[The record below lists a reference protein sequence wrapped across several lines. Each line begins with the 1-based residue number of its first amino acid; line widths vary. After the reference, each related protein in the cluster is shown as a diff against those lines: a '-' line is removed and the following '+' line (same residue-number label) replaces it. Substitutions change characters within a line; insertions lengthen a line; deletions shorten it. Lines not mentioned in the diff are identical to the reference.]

1 MKKFIFCFAG
11 LVLFCMGLIFTVSS
25 VFAQSYPNKP
35 IRMIVAF
42 APGGPND
49 IRARLIAPKLTEIL
63 GQQVA
68 VENKAG
74 ADGAIGAEMAARAA
88 PDGYTIFYGEIASVT
103 ITPNLYKKVRYDPIK
118 DFEPITQTGS
128 SAFTLLVNPSV
139 PVKSVKELIAL
150 AKSKPG
156 QLNYG
161 SGASLFYL
169 AMERFKLMT
178 GIDMVHIP
186 YKGSGPAVT
195 ALVSGEVSVAFDTTF
210 TPIPHVKAGRL
221 RAIGICSDKRSPAI
235 PDVPTMAESG
245 FPFEATAWSGVLAP
259 AGTPKEIVKRLNTEI
274 VKILHMPDVK
284 ERFLGVGDEIV
295 AGTPEQFAAHIKAEL
310 EKYAKVIKDGGI
322 PKVD

>member
-1 MKKFIFCFAG
+1 MKKFLFRFEV
-11 LVLFCMGLIFTVSS
+11 LVLSCVVIGFTVSS
-25 VFAQSYPNKP
+25 AFAQSYPNKP

-49 IRARLIAPKLTEIL
+49 IRARLIAQKLTESL
-63 GQQVA
+63 GQQVV
-68 VENKAG
+68 VENKSG
-74 ADGAIGAEMAARAA
+74 ADGAIGAEMAAKSA
-88 PDGYTIFYGEIASVT
+88 PDGYTLFYCEIASVT

-186 YKGSGPAVT
+186 YKGSGPSVT
-195 ALVSGEVSVAFDTTF
+195 ALISGEVSVGFDTTF

-221 RAIGICSDKRSPAI
+221 RAIAICINKRSPAI

-284 ERFLGVGDEIV
+284 DRFSSVGDEIV

-310 EKYAKVIKDGGI
+310 EKYAKVIKDCGI

>member
-1 MKKFIFCFAG
+1 MKKFLFHFA
-11 LVLFCMGLIFTVSS
+11 VLALSCVIIGFTVSS
-25 VFAQSYPNKP
+25 TFAQSYPNKP

-49 IRARLIAPKLTEIL
+49 IRARIIGQKLTESL
-63 GQQVA
+63 GQQVV

-74 ADGAIGAEMAARAA
+74 ADGAIGAEMAAKAA
-88 PDGYTIFYGEIASVT
+88 PDGYTLFYCEIASVT

-139 PVKSVKELIAL
+139 PVKSVKELVAL

-178 GIDMVHIP
+178 GINMVHIP
-186 YKGSGPAVT
+186 YKGSGPAVA

-210 TPIPHVKAGRL
+210 APIPHVKAGRL
-221 RAIGICSDKRSPAI
+221 RAIAICVNKRSPAI

-259 AGTPKEIVKRLNTEI
+259 AGTSKEIVKTLNTEI
-274 VKILHMPDVK
+274 VNILHMQDVK
-284 ERFLGVGDEIV
+284 ERFANVGDEIV

-310 EKYAKVIKDGGI
+310 EKYAKVIKDVGI

>member
-1 MKKFIFCFAG
+1 MKKFLFRFAVLALS
-11 LVLFCMGLIFTVSS
+11 LVIITFTVNG

-49 IRARLIAPKLTEIL
+49 IRARLIAPMLTESL
-63 GQQVA
+63 GQQVV

-74 ADGAIGAEMAARAA
+74 ADGAIGAEMAAKSA
-88 PDGYTIFYGEIASVT
+88 PDGYTLFYCEIASVT

-128 SAFTLLVNPSV
+128 SPFTLLVNPSL
-139 PVKSVKELIAL
+139 PVKSVKDLVAL

-178 GIDMVHIP
+178 GINMVHIP
-186 YKGSGPAVT
+186 YKGSGPSMT

-221 RAIGICSDKRSPAI
+221 RAIAICINKRSAAI

-274 VKILHMPDVK
+274 VKILHMPSVK
-284 ERFLGVGDEIV
+284 ERFFSVGDEIV

-310 EKYAKVIKDGGI
+310 EKYAKVIKDCGI

>member
-1 MKKFIFCFAG
+1 VC
-11 LVLFCMGLIFTVSS
+11 SS
-25 VFAQSYPNKP
+25 
-35 IRMIVAF
+35 
-42 APGGPND
+42 D
-49 IRARLIAPKLTEIL
+49 L
-63 GQQVA
+63 
-68 VENKAG
+68 
-74 ADGAIGAEMAARAA
+74 
-88 PDGYTIFYGEIASVT
+88 
-103 ITPNLYKKVRYDPIK
+103 
-118 DFEPITQTGS
+118 
-128 SAFTLLVNPSV
+128 LLVNPSV

-178 GIDMVHIP
+178 GIDIVHIP
-186 YKGSGPAVT
+186 YKGSGPSMT
-195 ALVSGEVSVAFDTTF
+195 ALISGEVSVAFDTTF

-221 RAIGICSDKRSPAI
+221 RAIGICIDKRSPAI

-322 PKVD
+322 PKID

>member
-1 MKKFIFCFAG
+1 MKKFLFLFA
-11 LVLFCMGLIFTVSS
+11 VLTLSCVVIAFTMSGA
-25 VFAQSYPNKP
+25 FAQSYPNKP

-63 GQQVA
+63 GQQVV

-74 ADGAIGAEMAARAA
+74 ADGAIGAEMVAKAA
-88 PDGYTIFYGEIASVT
+88 PDGYTLFYCEIASVT

-128 SAFTLLVNPSV
+128 SAFTLLVTPSL
-139 PVKSVKELIAL
+139 PVKSVKELVAL

-186 YKGSGPAVT
+186 YKGSGPSMT

-221 RAIGICSDKRSPAI
+221 RAIAICVNKRSPAI

-259 AGTPKEIVKRLNTEI
+259 AGTPKEIVKKLNTEI
-274 VKILHMPDVK
+274 VRILHMPDVK
-284 ERFLGVGDEIV
+284 ERFSSVGDEIV

-310 EKYAKVIKDGGI
+310 EKYAKVIKDAGI
-322 PKVD
+322 PQID

>member
-1 MKKFIFCFAG
+1 MKKFLLHFSGLLLSCVVFAVG
-11 LVLFCMGLIFTVSS
+11 VSGA
-25 VFAQSYPNKP
+25 FAQSYPNKP
-35 IRMIVAF
+35 IRIIVAF

-128 SAFTLLVNPSV
+128 SPFTLLVNPSL
-139 PVKSVKELIAL
+139 PVKSVKELVAL

-178 GIDMVHIP
+178 GINIVHIP
-186 YKGSGPAVT
+186 YKGSGPSMT
-195 ALVSGEVSVAFDTTF
+195 ALISGEVSVAFDTTF

-221 RAIGICSDKRSPAI
+221 RAIAICINTRSPAI

-274 VKILHMPDVK
+274 VKILHMPDVRD
-284 ERFLGVGDEIV
+284 RFSSVGDEIV

-310 EKYAKVIKDGGI
+310 EKYAKVIKDAGI
-322 PKVD
+322 PKID